1 MAATLIRSHVPR
13 LYHRT
18 YPSPK
23 GEGFTDPLSGA
34 LNSFFPLWA
43 VLVSYAAWLLPS
55 LWRSGKPAIVP
66 LLGVVMF
73 GMGMTLTTA
82 DFAEAL
88 RRPRVV
94 GLGVALQYAVMPL
107 AAWIIGLALDLPV
120 ELLAGLVLV
129 GACPGGT
136 ASNVICYLARGD
148 VALSITL
155 TTVSTLLA
163 IALTPA
169 LTWLY
174 VGQTIPV
181 PVASM
186 LWSILKI
193 VLLPVALG
201 VLANHLF
208 GRRLAPVKHAFPLI
222 SVMAIAAIIGII
234 VALNR
239 DSLTTL
245 GTAVAMAVVLHNA
258 AGLAAGYG
266 ATRLLGLDKRT
277 ARTLAIEV
285 GMQNSGL
292 GVALAV
298 KYFSAAA
305 ALPGALFS
313 VWHNLS
319 GSLLASFW
327 ARKTIARKA
336 E

>member
-1 MAATLIRSHVPR
+1 MIVTLTR
-13 LYHRT
+13 
-18 YPSPK
+18 
-23 GEGFTDPLSGA
+23 
-34 LNSFFPLWA
+34 FFPAWA
-43 VLVSYAAWLLPS
+43 VLFSVMAWAWPQFFS
-55 LWRSGKPAIVP
+55 SGKPAIVP